1 MGTGFYLTNV
11 PAGYPGPDGAF
22 YCVTEADVGKFD
34 NAAKKWVPEICTRT
48 NYLGDIVIEEL
59 WVGDS
64 EAVLEWVGSEMENPE
79 KALRFEYAIY
89 AGEGLQMAIPDQ
101 VLSDDDS
108 GLWAPTRL
116 PIHIHIEKATAR
128 PGQIDILALQSNTY
142 GGGSVVAAPMAQ
154 PDAEPVEEYEYEGLP
169 PNFSL
174 LQNMT
179 AGAFAGIAEH
189 TVMYPIDAIKT
200 RMQILNPTPSAV
212 YNGMIQGGYRIATG
226 EGFLSLWRGMSSV
239 VVGAGPAHAVYFA
252 TYEAV
257 KHVMGGNQA
266 GVHHPL
272 AAATSGA
279 CATIAS
285 DALMNPFDV
294 IKQRMQI
301 HNSSKMYKS
310 MFDCARYVYR
320 SEGVSA
326 FYVSYPTTLSMTV
339 PFTALQFLAYESIS
353 TVMNPSKNYDPMTHC
368 SAGAVAGGFA
378 AALTTPMD
386 VVKTMLQTRG
396 TAKDP
401 ELRAVNSFMSGARL
415 LRRREGLMGFFKGV
429 KPRVVTTMPST
440 AICWS
445 AYEACKAYFI
455 KQNDTVV

>member
-1 MGTGFYLTNV
+1 MAHPNI
-11 PAGYPGPDGAF
+11 
-22 YCVTEADVGKFD
+22 
-34 NAAKKWVPEICTRT
+34 VPEED
-48 NYLGDIVIEEL
+48 YDY
-59 WVGDS
+59 
-64 EAVLEWVGSEMENPE
+64 EA
-79 KALRFEYAIY
+79 
-89 AGEGLQMAIPDQ
+89 
-101 VLSDDDS
+101 
-108 GLWAPTRL
+108 
-116 PIHIHIEKATAR
+116 
-128 PGQIDILALQSNTY
+128 
-142 GGGSVVAAPMAQ
+142 
-154 PDAEPVEEYEYEGLP
+154 LP

-174 LQNMT
+174 LQNMA

-189 TVMYPIDAIKT
+189 CAMYPIDAVKT
-200 RMQILNPTPSAV
+200 RMQIVNPSAGSV
-212 YNGMIQGGYRIATG
+212 YHGVIRSTYKMAST

-239 VVGAGPAHAVYFA
+239 IVGAGPAHAVYFA

-301 HNSSKMYKS
+301 AESAKLYRS
-310 MFDCARYVYR
+310 MTDCAKYVYKN
-320 SEGVSA
+320 EGIKA

-353 TVMNPSKNYDPMTHC
+353 TSMNPTKAYDPFTHC
-368 SAGAVAGGFA
+368 VAGAVAGGFA

-386 VVKTMLQTRG
+386 VIKTMLQTRG
-396 TAKDP
+396 SATDA
-401 ELRAVNSFMSGARL
+401 ELRTVNGFMAGCRL
-415 LRRREGLMGFFKGV
+415 LYKREGAKGFFKGV
-429 KPRVVTTMPST
+429 RPRVLTTMPST

-445 AYEACKAYFI
+445 AYEASKAYFI
-455 KQNDTVV
+455 RQNDSASASST